1 MAMSKRRTKRNKS
14 LITWVTRSSWRAL
27 HLGAGWQPID
37 LQSADQPVHYVAV
50 HSRIHTRP
58 CGIFTPWA
66 LSTSMA
72 QRLLHSSSHSFKI
85 PRHTSMSSMGIERH
99 FPASSFS
106 ARKSF
111 ALRRAQAPSAG
122 RRRRYCLS
130 ILKR

>member
-72 QRLLHSSSHSFKI
+72 QRLLHSSSDSFKI
-85 PRHTSMSSMGIERH
+85 SLARICECKENLTTFSREQLLGSEIFCVAPC
-99 FPASSFS
+99 ASS
-106 ARKSF
+106 K
-111 ALRRAQAPSAG
+111 RRPWTTLLPVHS
-122 RRRRYCLS
+122 
-130 ILKR
+130 